1 MNQIATQQPLRT
13 ALSSRPGFWRRISVK
28 IRVLPV
34 VFTLAMTAAGAV
46 RADEVV
52 ATSSLFKATQSGG
65 FSYHLEALYS
75 GCIDASEWE
84 GAAGSKSVHA
94 NDELWCHW
102 KIQSRITRKVLFVRK
117 PGVERALDTMPPTD
131 VWHSATIY
139 GEGRP
144 GQGCGSSTRR
154 FQSDYAHAVSGLTG
168 DFDEVVNDDTP
179 DAQRAIQAKFPDA
192 SNVDLEN

>member
-1 MNQIATQQPLRT
+1 
-13 ALSSRPGFWRRISVK
+13 VK

-102 KIQSRITRKVLFVRK
+102 KVQSRITGRFSLFVS
-117 PGVERALDTMPPTD
+117 PESNERLILCRQRT
-131 VWHSATIY
+131 
-139 GEGRP
+139 
-144 GQGCGSSTRR
+144 CGIPRR
-154 FQSDYAHAVSGLTG
+154 FTAK
-168 DFDEVVNDDTP
+168 
-179 DAQRAIQAKFPDA
+179 DAQVKAAARQPVVSKVIMPTP
-192 SNVDLEN
+192 